1 MAEHPIIFST
11 DMVIKILT
19 CANCGTITIEIKCPK
34 CGSKD
39 RLKTQT
45 RRIVKAR
52 KLHPDYGKPVW
63 DEAFVDGTLP
73 EPYLHVPF
81 DGLDYSGRSV
91 YDHCGRTVHRHY
103 PKWEVGDTLWVREAL
118 YCDEKGYFGRYKAD
132 NKPVGGEL
140 PLVWCWKT
148 KHLSGRFMPKIQARI
163 FLEIKNIRVERVQD
177 IIHKDMRAEGVN
189 GIYCGPGLQDYS
201 YEKPFIKLWN
211 SLNAKRGYGWDKNPW
226 VWVIEFKRVT

>member
-11 DMVIKILT
+11 DMVVKILT

-45 RRIVKAR
+45 RRIIKPQ
-52 KLHPDYGKPVW
+52 PDIGSYKGWAESRGIWRNTQSFPGKRWRCPYGQ
-63 DEAFVDGTLP
+63 
-73 EPYLHVPF
+73 
-81 DGLDYSGRSV
+81 
-91 YDHCGRTVHRHY
+91 
-103 PKWEVGDTLWVREAL
+103 VGDTLWVREAL
-118 YCDEKGYFGRYKAD
+118 YCDEKGHFGRYKAD

-163 FLEIKNIRVERVQD
+163 FLEITNIRVVRVQD
-177 IIHKDMRAEGVN
+177 ISGRDARQEGIVPRKDGWCRDDFT
-189 GIYCGPGLQDYS
+189 Q
-201 YEKPFIKLWN
+201 LWDT
-211 SLNAKRGYGWDKNPW
+211 LNAKRGYGWDKNPF